1 MHGRHLLLFLA
12 ISSVVVVSTMKISG
26 GTNNQHQILR
36 CTSYLRYPTLS
47 AININ
52 AIRRRHQPSCAAS
65 TSDIDGSYNNNSSVS
80 SIASIRYPR
89 RCSSKDAAA
98 IIQNRSMDGLLIIT
112 CDASGRGVS
121 MMMIVLYSAFIDH
134 WVIFI
139 LSDTYMLLLQ
149 TGWFET
155 WWNCINTTYSTRSI
169 ALATTCNNQ
178 YYNTIYKRGWEG
190 RFDRC
195 DCT

>member
-36 CTSYLRYPTLS
+36 CCTGTSSLRYPTLS

-52 AIRRRHQPSCAAS
+52 PIRRRHQPSCAAS

-80 SIASIRYPR
+80 SIVSIRYPR

-121 MMMIVLYSAFIDH
+121 MMMMVLYSAFIDH
-134 WVIFI
+134 
-139 LSDTYMLLLQ
+139 
-149 TGWFET
+149 
-155 WWNCINTTYSTRSI
+155 
-169 ALATTCNNQ
+169 
-178 YYNTIYKRGWEG
+178 
-190 RFDRC
+190 
-195 DCT
+195 